1 MSKALTQVL
10 KKAALEPV
18 FRRRLASDPQ
28 GALRAEGIT
37 LAASEVEIIRQLDV
51 GNWSL
56 KQVNVRLSQEGLD
69 MITPV

>member
-1 MSKALTQVL
+1 MIQVL

-18 FRRRLASDPQ
+18 FRRQLASDPQ
-28 GALRAEGIT
+28 AALRAEGIT
-37 LAASEVEIIRQLDV
+37 LAAAEVQVIRELDV

-56 KQVNVRLSQEGLD
+56 KLVNERLSQKGLD